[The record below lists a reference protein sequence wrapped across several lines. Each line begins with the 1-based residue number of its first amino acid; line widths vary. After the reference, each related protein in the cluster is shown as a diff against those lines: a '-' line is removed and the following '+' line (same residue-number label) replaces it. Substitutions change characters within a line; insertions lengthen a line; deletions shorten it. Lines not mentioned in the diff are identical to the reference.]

1 MAYDLLAWKAWA
13 ANATTDEIAE
23 MLAQK
28 SEAVRVLANEC
39 GKAKAAFPNHA
50 DVHSLAMNVNWP
62 NVHAYNAACCETDR
76 NPIAAEAVRKAG
88 G

>member
-23 MLAQK
+23 MLVQK
-28 SEAVRVLANEC
+28 SEAVRVLAIAADTPMAWKLRTCPEC
-39 GKAKAAFPNHA
+39 QKIRQDIEN
-50 DVHSLAMNVNWP
+50 
-62 NVHAYNAACCETDR
+62 

>member
-23 MLAQK
+23 MLTQK
-28 SEAVRVLANEC
+28 SEAVLVLAENACNFNRLWELERT
-39 GKAKAAFPNHA
+39 GQKYSGDWLMADKHA
-50 DVHSLAMNVNWP
+50 DESWREVWA
-62 NVHAYNAACCETDR
+62 